1 MQTNI
6 YVKTIQISIWATRS
20 TSKGRAQGEWERG
33 FAKVGLPKVGL
44 PFPQDLMSHNIQA
57 LVNKYQGKIPK
68 NANE

>member
-1 MQTNI
+1 MQT
-6 YVKTIQISIWATRS
+6 SICTTGS
-20 TSKGRAQGEWERG
+20 TSKRGAQGEWERG